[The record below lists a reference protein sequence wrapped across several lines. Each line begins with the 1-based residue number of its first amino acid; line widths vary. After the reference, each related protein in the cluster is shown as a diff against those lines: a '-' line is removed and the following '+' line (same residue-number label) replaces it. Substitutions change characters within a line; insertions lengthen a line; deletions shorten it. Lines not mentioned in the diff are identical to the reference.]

1 MIGMMY
7 LITTI
12 QVMLV
17 LEFYVRVLSKYLLSP
32 LNLFISIVM
41 GKLSLKSNKRKNN
54 LRFSKYL

>member
-32 LNLFISIVM
+32 
-41 GKLSLKSNKRKNN
+41 
-54 LRFSKYL
+54 